1 MVDEDRP
8 ILEFCHRT
16 CKANTAAAEEI
27 ENLRR
32 EAQALKAIRASMG
45 SDDFAEKVFIKVF
58 KEDIERLRGME
69 DMWKTRKPPEPLDY
83 GTLQEKASAIDPTVS
98 QNDQKIWTLEEDF
111 VVFKDRSDIRMHYD
125 EESG

>member
-1 MVDEDRP
+1 
-8 ILEFCHRT
+8 
-16 CKANTAAAEEI
+16 
-27 ENLRR
+27 
-32 EAQALKAIRASMG
+32 MG
-45 SDDFAEKVFIKVF
+45 SDDFAEKVFTKVF

-111 VVFKDRSDIRMHYD
+111 VVFKDRSDTRMPY
-125 EESG
+125 EECVADAN